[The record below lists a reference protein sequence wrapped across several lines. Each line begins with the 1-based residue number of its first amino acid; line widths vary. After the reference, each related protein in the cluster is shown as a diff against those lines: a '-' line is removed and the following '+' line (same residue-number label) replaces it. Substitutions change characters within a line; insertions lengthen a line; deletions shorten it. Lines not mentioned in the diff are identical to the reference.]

1 MATER
6 TAEVRWRGSL
16 MEGRGTIERV
26 ESGAFGPLDV
36 TWASRSEEP
45 EGLTS
50 PEELIAAAHATCYAM
65 VVAGALGRA
74 NASAKATHVKCTISA
89 DKSEAGIKIQ
99 QSTLEVE
106 AEGLTGMDAATFE
119 KTAKEAE
126 GKCPVSN
133 ALRGSLTIEVK
144 ARVK

>member
-1 MATER
+1 MATFSR
-6 TAEVRWRGSL
+6 NATVDWKGTLMDGS
-16 MEGRGTIERV
+16 GHAKAGT
-26 ESGAFGPLDV
+26 GAFTVPVSFPRRVGE
-36 TWASRSEEP
+36 A
-45 EGLTS
+45 EGTTS